1 MQITE
6 HFHQSGKCWYRVQ
19 LEEDGPTHFL
29 QFDASKEPSVEEVFA
44 EMQRYLDSGG
54 EM

>member
-19 LEEDGPTHFL
+19 LEDGGPTHML
-29 QFDASKEPSVEEVFA
+29 QFDASNEPSVEEVFA
-44 EMQRYLDSGG
+44 EMQRYLDIEG